1 MNQLLTPCIVQ
12 TIIICCTIIIIA
24 LVILSGYRIH
34 KQQAFSSEGYIFI
47 SGILTVLAIAIF
59 SYAFYSNRTV
69 LDFISLASALIS
81 IILAIVTIIYS
92 FYTNGRSIGQAEK
105 LQEAAEEVQ
114 KATKAYSESAGSLQ
128 LNIQKI
134 LNKID
139 HVEANT
145 NAIYNNIYNV
155 SDEKGT
161 HSGSKTER
169 FVGQS
174 SKLGTMALYAGIL
187 AKDNN
192 KRFPLSI
199 FGQNQNESYCSGY
212 LIASSCI
219 NLMEVQLIVEN
230 NSIFISVDKYDTNLK
245 DSVIKKIKYYIED
258 PDVDTDNKDFYTKT
272 KEKIDQYLCNNP
284 SK

>member
-199 FGQNQNESYCSGY
+199 FVFRS
-212 LIASSCI
+212 LSSTYKC
-219 NLMEVQLIVEN
+219 NFLGA
-230 NSIFISVDKYDTNLK
+230 
-245 DSVIKKIKYYIED
+245 
-258 PDVDTDNKDFYTKT
+258 DNK
-272 KEKIDQYLCNNP
+272 Q
-284 SK
+284 

>member
-174 SKLGTMALYAGIL
+174 LNREQCVKTTQKIL
-187 AKDNN
+187 
-192 KRFPLSI
+192 I

-230 NSIFISVDKYDTNLK
+230 NSIFIQV
-245 DSVIKKIKYYIED
+245 
-258 PDVDTDNKDFYTKT
+258 NK
-272 KEKIDQYLCNNP
+272 
-284 SK
+284 S